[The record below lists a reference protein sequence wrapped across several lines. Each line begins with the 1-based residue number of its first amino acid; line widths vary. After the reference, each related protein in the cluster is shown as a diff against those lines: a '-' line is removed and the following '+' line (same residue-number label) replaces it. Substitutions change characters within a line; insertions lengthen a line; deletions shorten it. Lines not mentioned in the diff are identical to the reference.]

1 MKIHKILLPVICL
14 ATVITSCKKV
24 LNNVDEGNAVA
35 NQIFN
40 DSTLAVLNLNYIYN
54 SNLPDWGG
62 VTGGAIGNPNSL
74 SEESYSDT
82 KFFRG
87 TLTNN
92 DVGDIG
98 TAVNVTNNYGKIRFI
113 NTFIRDLDAGT
124 LPAATKNRL
133 RAQALFLRAFRYFDL
148 VRLYGGVPL
157 VLTPLQAVGQE
168 AKDAALLPRNKTSEC
183 IKQISADLDSCI
195 KYLPK
200 KWAASS
206 DWGRITAGAAA
217 AFKGRVLLTWASP
230 QFVTAGPSDPAN
242 PASLPERWEAAY
254 AANTQAI
261 ALLQAGGFGLNTS
274 YENMWFTEV
283 NNPEA
288 VLVTGYNNLTTDT
301 KKSNGYDNS
310 TRPSYLGTGGGSNQP
325 TWEMVKAYPMKD
337 GKLPADSKY
346 TYSDQSYYQ
355 NRDPRFDKTIAY
367 NGSTWYIIN
376 NQNYRLWTYYYN
388 PNLSKPTT
396 FSTVEPKASSTGFYC
411 RKAIDPTSLQSN
423 VQYAGTDWMEIR
435 YAEVLL
441 NQAECA
447 AATNKISEAYDIL
460 VQIRKRAGVEAGADN
475 LYGLKT
481 GMGQVEMINAIMF
494 ERQIEFA
501 FEGKRFWDLRRRKLF
516 ANTLNGK
523 TRTGVQWNVNS
534 ATAPTSLSVS
544 PFAGR
549 DGLTADEAYQY
560 FTLNTKK
567 LDNGYTISWKDE
579 YYFFGIPTS
588 AITNNP
594 KIEQN
599 NTWGGTFDPL
609 Q

>member
-1 MKIHKILLPVICL
+1 MKIFKILLPLICL
-14 ATVITSCKKV
+14 AMVITSCKKV
-24 LNNVDEGNAVA
+24 LDNVDEGNAIA
-35 NQIFN
+35 NQVFN
-40 DSTLAVLNLNYIYN
+40 DSTLAVLNLNYLYN
-54 SNLPDWGG
+54 SNLPDWAG
-62 VTGGAIGNPNSL
+62 VTGGAISNPNSL

-87 TLTNN
+87 TLTAE

-98 TAVNVTNNYGKIRFI
+98 TSVNINNNYGRIRLI

-124 LPAATKNRL
+124 LPAGTKRRL

-183 IKQISADLDSCI
+183 IKQISADLDTCI

-200 KWAASS
+200 KWASSS
-206 DWGRITAGAAA
+206 DWGRVTSGAAA

-230 QFVTAGPSDPAN
+230 QFVTAGASDPGS
-242 PASLPERWEAAY
+242 PASVPERWEAAY
-254 AANTQAI
+254 AANSQAMS
-261 ALLQAGGFGLNTS
+261 LLAAGGFGLNSS

-288 VLVTGYNNLTTDT
+288 VLVTGYNNFSTDT
-301 KKSNGYDNS
+301 RKSNGYDNA

-337 GKLPADSKY
+337 GKLPANSKY

-367 NGSTWYIIN
+367 NGSTWSIIG

-388 PNLSKPTT
+388 PKLSSPGS
-396 FSTVEPKASSTGFYC
+396 FSSVEPKASNTGFYC
-411 RKAIDPTSLQSN
+411 RKAIDPASLQSN
-423 VQYAGTDWMEIR
+423 VQYEGTDWMEIR

-447 AATNKISEAYDIL
+447 AATSRLSEAYDLL
-460 VQIRKRAGVEAGADN
+460 VQIRKRAGIEAGADN
-475 LYGLKT
+475 LYGLKS
-481 GMGQVEMINAIMF
+481 GMTQVEMINAVMF
-494 ERQIEFA
+494 EREIELA

-516 ANTLNGK
+516 ATTLNGK
-523 TRTGVQWNVNS
+523 VRTGVQWNIIS

-549 DGLTADEAYQY
+549 DGLTNDQAYQY
-560 FTLNTKK
+560 FTLNVKN
-567 LDNGYTISWKDE
+567 LDNGYTISWKDQ
-579 YYFFGIPTS
+579 YYFFGMPTS
-588 AITNNP
+588 TIANNP
-594 KIEQN
+594 KIQQN
-599 NTWGGTFDPL
+599 VGWGGNFDPL

>member
-1 MKIHKILLPVICL
+1 MKIHKILIPALCL
-14 ATVITSCKKV
+14 ATVFASCKKT
-24 LNNVDEGNAVA
+24 LNNVDQGNAVA

-54 SNLPDWGG
+54 SNMPDWGG

-74 SEESYSDT
+74 SEESYADT

-87 TLTNN
+87 TVTNN
-92 DVGDIG
+92 DIGDIG
-98 TAVNVTNNYGKIRFI
+98 TKVDVNSNYGKIRYI
-113 NTFIRDLDAGT
+113 NTFIRDVNAGT
-124 LPAATKNRL
+124 LPAGTKNRL
-133 RAQALFLRAFRYFDL
+133 IAQALFLRAFRYFDL

-168 AKDAALLPRNKTSEC
+168 AKDAALLPRNKTSDC

-230 QFVTAGPSDPAN
+230 QFVTAGASDPNN
-242 PASLPERWEAAY
+242 PATKPERWEAAY
-254 AANTQAI
+254 AANTQALS
-261 ALLQAGGFGLNTS
+261 LLQAGGFGLNPS
-274 YENMWFTEV
+274 YDNMWFSEV

-288 VLVTGYNNLTTDT
+288 VLVTGYNNLNTET
-301 KKSNGYDNS
+301 KKNNGYDNS

-346 TYSDQSYYQ
+346 SYSDQTYYQ

-367 NGSTWYIIN
+367 NGCTWNIIG
-376 NQNYRLWTYYYN
+376 NQNYRLWTYYN
-388 PNLSKPTT
+388 IPDPKKPNSYT
-396 FSTVEPKASSTGFYC
+396 TVEPKASTTGFYC
-411 RKAIDPTSLQSN
+411 RKAIDPSSLQSN

-435 YAEVLL
+435 YSEVLL
-441 NQAECA
+441 NLAECA
-447 AATNKISEAYDIL
+447 AATNRIQEAYDNVIK
-460 VQIRKRAGVEAGADN
+460 IRQRAGIEAGADN
-475 LYGLKT
+475 LYGLKAN
-481 GMGQVEMINAIMF
+481 MSQVEMINAIMF
-494 ERQIEFA
+494 EREIEFA

-516 ANTLNGK
+516 ASTLNGK
-523 TRTGVQWNVNS
+523 VRTGIQWNIIA
-534 ATAPTSLSVS
+534 ATAPESLSTS
-544 PFAGR
+544 PFANR
-549 DGLTADEAYQY
+549 DGLTADQAYQY
-560 FTLNTKK
+560 FTLNSKP
-567 LDNGYTISWKDE
+567 LDSGYTISWKDE

-588 AITNNP
+588 SIANNP

-599 NTWGGTFDPL
+599 VGWGGTFDPL

>member
-1 MKIHKILLPVICL
+1 MRIYKILIPALCL
-14 ATVITSCKKV
+14 ATVFTGCKKA
-24 LNNVDEGNAVA
+24 LDNVDQSNAVA

-54 SNLPDWGG
+54 QNLPDWGG
-62 VTGGAIGNPNSL
+62 VTGGAISSPNSL

-87 TLTNN
+87 TLTTE

-98 TAVNVTNNYGKIRFI
+98 TSVSLANNYGKLRFI

-168 AKDAALLPRNKTSEC
+168 AKDAALLPRNKTSDC

-200 KWAASS
+200 KWNGT
-206 DWGRITAGAAA
+206 DWGRITAGGAA

-230 QFVTAGPSDPAN
+230 QFVTAGASDPAN
-242 PASLPERWEAAY
+242 PASIPERWEAAY
-254 AANTQAI
+254 TANTQAI
-261 ALLQAGGFGLNTS
+261 ALLQAGGFGLNAS
-274 YENMWFTEV
+274 YDNMWFTEV

-288 VLVTGYNNLTTDT
+288 VMVTGYNNFSTDT
-301 KKSNGYDNS
+301 RKNNGYDNS

-346 TYSDQSYYQ
+346 SYSDQTYYQ

-367 NGSTWYIIN
+367 NGCTWSIIG

-388 PNLSKPTT
+388 TNLSNPNT
-396 FSTVEPKASSTGFYC
+396 FTSVEPKASATGFYC
-411 RKAIDPTSLQSN
+411 RKAIDPATLQSN
-423 VQYAGTDWMEIR
+423 VQYEGTDWMEIR

-447 AATNKISEAYDIL
+447 AATNRVSEAYDLL
-460 VQIRKRAGVEAGADN
+460 VQIRKRAGIEAGADN
-475 LYGLKT
+475 LYGLKS
-481 GMGQVEMINAIMF
+481 GMGSVDMINAVMY
-494 ERQIEFA
+494 EREIEFA

-516 ANTLNGK
+516 ATTLNGK
-523 TRTGVQWNVNS
+523 VRTGIQWNINS

-549 DGLTADEAYQY
+549 DGLTNDQAYQY
-560 FTLNTKK
+560 FTLNTKN

-588 AITNNP
+588 SIANNP
-594 KIEQN
+594 KILQN
-599 NTWGGTFDPL
+599 VGWGGTFDPL
-609 Q
+609 L